1 MNNYVGGFFLEN
13 GPQSH
18 EDAAHEENV
27 NGIVEKI
34 LDDAT
39 YRRRI
44 LTIQELCQMKYA
56 RPHFEQFFPT
66 VGAYFYTID
75 GELNGEHVRKA
86 MLAGNCVLVFAPS
99 REAADEIARSGLSDT
114 AKFAEEYSYSDNAYI
129 AEQDAKAANA
139 GLIIETGGRNTKRN

>member
-1 MNNYVGGFFLEN
+1 MMKNNIGGFFLEN

-18 EDAAHEENV
+18 EDAVHEENV

-34 LDDAT
+34 LDEAT

-44 LTIQELCQMKYA
+44 LTIQELCQMKNI

-75 GELNGEHVRKA
+75 GQLGGERVRSA
-86 MLAGNCVLVFAPS
+86 MLAGNCILVFAQS
-99 REAADEIARSGLSDT
+99 IEAADEIALSGISDT
-114 AKFAEEYSYSDNAYI
+114 VKFADEYSYSDDAYI

-139 GLIIETGGRNTKRN
+139 GIIIESGGRKVN